1 MQVRAQAVGTVS
13 ADEVR
18 WQAVLARDPGQ
29 AGRFVYGVSTTRI
42 YCRPSCPSRRPAR
55 ERVSFYSTPDAAEA
69 AGYRACLRCQ
79 PRTTGSTAERQVAQ
93 AREYLDQHAAEAVTL
108 EQLGR
113 IVGLSPFH
121 LQRTFKRIVG
131 ITPKA
136 YASARRLELMKSRLK
151 KGDTVSKAT
160 YDAGYGSGS
169 RAYEHAHR
177 LGMTPGAYRE
187 GGRGARVRYTV
198 VPTIV
203 GFLLAAATE
212 RGLCAVTLGDDAGQ
226 LEAALRREYPAAT
239 VERDDQ
245 ELEPYSE
252 AIIDHLSSIENDAR
266 PRLDVKGS
274 TFQWQVWEAL
284 RRIPAGQTRSY
295 QAIAKGLG
303 RPTAARAVAS
313 ACASN
318 RLALVIPCH
327 RAVRQDGEL
336 GGYRWGVDRKR
347 RLLEQERAALA
358 EELGTVD
365 S

>member
-1 MQVRAQAVGTVS
+1 MQVHAQAVGTVS
-13 ADEVR
+13 VDEGR

-29 AGRFVYGVSTTRI
+29 DGRFVYGVSTTRI
-42 YCRPSCPSRRPAR
+42 YCRPSCPSRRPGR

-79 PRTTGSTAERQVAQ
+79 PRRAGSTAQRQVEQ
-93 AREYLDQHAAEAVTL
+93 AREYLDQHATEAVTL

-121 LQRTFKRIVG
+121 LQRTFKRVVG

-136 YASARRLELMKSRLK
+136 YASARRLELMKLRLK

-169 RAYEHAHR
+169 RAYEHAQAR

-198 VPTIV
+198 VPTTV

-226 LEAALRREYPAAT
+226 LEAALRHEYPAAT
-239 VERDDQ
+239 IERDDQ
-245 ELEPYSE
+245 DLKPYTE
-252 AIIDHLSSIENDAR
+252 AIVGHLSGSENDAR
-266 PRLDVKGS
+266 ARLDVKGS

-284 RRIPAGQTRSY
+284 RRIPAGETRSY
-295 QAIAKGLG
+295 QAIARGLG
-303 RPTAARAVAS
+303 RPTAARAVAR

-318 RLALVIPCH
+318 PLALVIPCH
-327 RAVRQDGEL
+327 RAVREDGGL
-336 GGYRWGVDRKR
+336 GGYRWGVERKR
-347 RLLEQERAALA
+347 RLLEQESARQ
-358 EELGTVD
+358 G
-365 S
+365 